1 MFNVFK
7 GVCTTFLLSVTT
19 LMNVCGSLLEKH
31 HTQQRRESSGKEDQK
46 LSVCSYSYF
55 SNAVENK

>member
-7 GVCTTFLLSVTT
+7 GVCTTFLLSVMI
-19 LMNVCGSLLEKH
+19 LMKVGGSSLEKY

-55 SNAVENK
+55 SNAVEDK